1 MLKTKLKDELILS
14 MKEKNQLRVSTLRM
28 INASIKDLEISQR
41 INKQTEDASD
51 TDIISILVKMVKQR
65 KESAETYKQGNRDD
79 LYKKELEEIKIIE
92 EFLPKQLL
100 EDEVTKIVEDLI
112 SQNNIS
118 DISGMGL
125 IMSELKKKYSGQLDL
140 GLASKI
146 IKDRINS
153 WGTK

>member
-51 TDIISILVKMVKQR
+51 IDIISILVKMVKQR

-79 LYKKELEEIKIIE
+79 LCKKELEEIKIIE

-112 SQNNIS
+112 SQNKIS

-125 IMSELKKKYSGQLDL
+125 IMSELKKNMLD
-140 GLASKI
+140 
-146 IKDRINS
+146 N
-153 WGTK
+153 

>member
-51 TDIISILVKMVKQR
+51 NDIIGILVKMVKQR

-92 EFLPKQLL
+92 EFLPKQLS
-100 EDEVTKIVEDLI
+100 EDEVIKIIEDLI
-112 SQNNIS
+112 LKNNIS
-118 DISGMGL
+118 DISILFL
-125 IMSELKKKYSGQLDL
+125 ISSRRDFENFITILFLK
-140 GLASKI
+140 
-146 IKDRINS
+146 N
-153 WGTK
+153 

>member
-51 TDIISILVKMVKQR
+51 NDIIGILVKMVKQR

-79 LYKKELEEIKIIE
+79 LYKKEIEEIKIIE
-92 EFLPKQLL
+92 EFLPKQLS
-100 EDEVTKIVEDLI
+100 EDEIIKIIEDLI

-125 IMSELKKKYSGQLDL
+125 IMSELKKNILD
-140 GLASKI
+140 
-146 IKDRINS
+146 N
-153 WGTK
+153 

>member
-65 KESAETYKQGNRDD
+65 K
-79 LYKKELEEIKIIE
+79 LCII
-92 EFLPKQLL
+92 Q
-100 EDEVTKIVEDLI
+100 
-112 SQNNIS
+112 
-118 DISGMGL
+118 
-125 IMSELKKKYSGQLDL
+125 
-140 GLASKI
+140 
-146 IKDRINS
+146 
-153 WGTK
+153 

>member
-1 MLKTKLKDELILS
+1 MLKNKLKDELILS

-125 IMSELKKKYSGQLDL
+125 IMSVLKKKYAGQLDL
-140 GLASKI
+140 GLASQI

-153 WGTK
+153 

>member
-28 INASIKDLEISQR
+28 INASIKDLEISKR
-41 INKQTEDASD
+41 IDKQAEDVSD
-51 TDIISILVKMVKQR
+51 NDIIGILVKMVKQR

-79 LYKKELEEIKIIE
+79 LFKKEIEEIKIIE
-92 EFLPKQLL
+92 EFLPKQLS
-100 EDEVTKIVEDLI
+100 EDEIIKIIEDLI

-125 IMSELKKKYSGQLDL
+125 IMSELKKNILD
-140 GLASKI
+140 
-146 IKDRINS
+146 N
-153 WGTK
+153 